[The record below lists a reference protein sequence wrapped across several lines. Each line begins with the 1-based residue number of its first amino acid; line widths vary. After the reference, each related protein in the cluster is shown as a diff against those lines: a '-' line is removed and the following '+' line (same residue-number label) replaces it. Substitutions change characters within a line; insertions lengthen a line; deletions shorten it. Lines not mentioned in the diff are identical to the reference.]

1 MITKYPYL
9 GSSPNLMEYFS
20 IIGYDDITL
29 SNAKENKN
37 IKIKPTI
44 LSSICSRQDYGIV
57 DNDLIIRQIYPT
69 NPVFH
74 TKLFQGQK
82 KNKPK
87 PESVIYSFCF
97 DSVNGKSKL
106 FYVCFGFRF
115 YEEYSYLYAPKAFC
129 IVSQYPYFTLFENIC
144 NDLYK
149 FYNDNRKKN
158 YNGDDHAPI
167 EIVLYHMVNYIPSP
181 LKNSLHYSIFEPNN
195 KLMTIRQLSGYP
207 DFDFDAFQIF
217 HLMTIDNIIKIFF
230 LTVIEQNILFFS
242 ANSEILGLTM
252 FLFYALNYPCNDST
266 YFWHIISVSQSALED
281 PNNCENNIGK
291 IVQKLMT
298 SLLGVNCT
306 YNDSIKMNE
315 SRKCCYIVDID
326 NKKFVKRISDAI
338 EDRQDKKE
346 FLQTERLIQYIDDI
360 MNPRKNV
367 PSMFLA
373 KIIKTLNK
381 KLNEIYNNEKTEKY
395 DKNDPNIGKF
405 TTFFKTSKKIKE
417 INKEIQMA
425 FYDCYLSILMI
436 FYQDNTL
443 STSNDK
449 IVKDNDS
456 DSERKLYFLRNIE
469 NDENEKKDNKM
480 SEEEQLFCMQ
490 FKDSIKYKIYLE
502 NFIQDANCLDVYKI
516 PLMFSEEFINIKI
529 QYTKLNC
536 DIKID
541 YFSLIDKFYLQNKDE
556 TLGITLNPIHSEF
569 SDTFGKYCQ
578 NLKSQEKAVLN
589 KRLINKYINF
599 VSNYELESS
608 IYPYLDILDS
618 NKKINLIN
626 RRLISDIIEEELINI
641 EIINNNGLL
650 FYSSIYIFSM
660 MLFLNDQTKTMNY
673 LDHIRNCFS
682 SLHYFKRKYIYII
695 LMTCYKYMLVHKKTN
710 KYPNMAPSHIK
721 MYFYLLVNYLRQS
734 MIVPNEEMLILF
746 QTFFKQDSDL
756 NVEGRDEIVDDEDF
770 IDPSENN
777 PNNFQIYM
785 PYCFNSRGI
794 IPENQIVKHAL
805 KSKCNDIITINENN
819 ITPKILIRL
828 KGIEVISEMYSPIKL
843 YQTSK
848 NFFWKFFER
857 EILDINILNQEELK
871 NIMINL
877 ILYGITIS
885 QIIENQNSKSLFEI
899 PYLFIINNLYQL
911 LSEKEKAKKM
921 KN

>member
-57 DNDLIIRQIYPT
+57 DNDLIIRQIYPI
-69 NPVFH
+69 NPVFY

-149 FYNDNRKKN
+149 FYNDKRKKN
-158 YNGDDHAPI
+158 FNGDDHAPI
-167 EIVLYHMVNYIPSP
+167 EIVLYHMINYIPSP
-181 LKNSLHYSIFEPNN
+181 LKNSLHYTIFEPNN
-195 KLMTIRQLSGYP
+195 DLMTIRQLSGYP

-217 HLMTIDNIIKIFF
+217 HLMSIENIIKIFF

-242 ANSEILGLTM
+242 ANSEILSLTM

-266 YFWHIISVSQSALED
+266 YFWHIVSVSKFALED

-306 YNDSIKMNE
+306 YNDNIKMND

-326 NKKFVKRISDAI
+326 NKKLIKRISDAI
-338 EDRQDKKE
+338 EDRQEKNE

-360 MNPRKNV
+360 MNPKKNV

-381 KLNEIYNNEKTEKY
+381 KLNEIYNNEKTDKC

-449 IVKDNDS
+449 IVKDNES
-456 DSERKLYFLRNIE
+456 DSERKLYFLRNI
-469 NDENEKKDNKM
+469 NDEKEKKEKKM

-578 NLKSQEKAVLN
+578 HLKSQEKAVLN

-618 NKKINLIN
+618 NKTINLIN

-695 LMTCYKYMLVHKKTN
+695 LMTCYKYMLVNKKTN
-710 KYPNMAPSHIK
+710 QYPNMAQNHIK

-734 MIVPNEEMLILF
+734 MIVPNEEMLILL
-746 QTFFKQDSDL
+746 QTFFKQDSEL
-756 NVEGRDEIVDDEDF
+756 NVEGRDEIFDDEDF
-770 IDPSENN
+770 IDPSDNN

-785 PYCFNSRGI
+785 PYCFNSKGI
-794 IPENQIVKHAL
+794 IPENKIVKFAL
-805 KSKCNDIITINENN
+805 KSKCNDIIIIENN
-819 ITPKILIRL
+819 ITPKILIRV

-871 NIMINL
+871 KIMINL

-885 QIIENQNSKSLFEI
+885 QIIENQNSKSFFEI